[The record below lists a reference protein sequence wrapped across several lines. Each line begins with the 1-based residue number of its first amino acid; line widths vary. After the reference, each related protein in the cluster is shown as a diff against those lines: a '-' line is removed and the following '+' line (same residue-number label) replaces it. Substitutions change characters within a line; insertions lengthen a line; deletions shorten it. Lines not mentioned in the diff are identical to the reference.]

1 MKTHRGTQAIT
12 AAFTH
17 RTAGNQSAIE
27 RQLSA
32 AMKRA
37 DTYWRLLTPEQQGE
51 LKGAGLRIEGV
62 AVERSG
68 RMAHVTLSNGSDKTL
83 LNVEVSIIFWDK
95 DAMAYVQHEVIPS
108 VPPRTLK
115 KQYDFPITREDISN
129 RPIDREKSAV
139 NQHRSTCTRTLLGST
154 RSMRIP
160 VITIAPPAINR
171 AADASPAI
179 LPSIPMPEPAAPA
192 SAPSTEYVIT
202 RPAL

>member
-1 MKTHRGTQAIT
+1 
-12 AAFTH
+12 
-17 RTAGNQSAIE
+17 
-27 RQLSA
+27 
-32 AMKRA
+32 MKRA

-115 KQYDFPITREDISN
+115 KQYDFPITREDLN
-129 RPIDREKSAV
+129 
-139 NQHRSTCTRTLLGST
+139 
-154 RSMRIP
+154 
-160 VITIAPPAINR
+160 PAWR
-171 AADASPAI
+171 VDADA
-179 LPSIPMPEPAAPA
+179 ETGGAARTKA
-192 SAPSTEYVIT
+192 VE
-202 RPAL
+202 